1 MEKNK
6 VMDEVLGDTP
16 DLTTS
21 DLYSTDFRT
30 GFRGYDKA
38 QVRAFLERAADSFD
52 ALQRKVAELKESD
65 TAQKAQLERFQA
77 LEESLTEALASAQK
91 LSETTLEQAR
101 READL
106 IREEARQA
114 RAAAAREVEEMPAAL
129 REEIEQLRAMRD
141 RLKLDLRAVLDIHGA
156 LLRGNGKRDSDPVDY
171 QPADGAAY
179 LRPGGSGTDDESDVS
194 VIEHEHES
202 EKITSGKRR
211 KG

>member
-6 VMDEVLGDTP
+6 VMEEVLGDTP

-21 DLYSTDFRT
+21 DLYSADFET
-30 GFRGYDKA
+30 GFRGYNKA

-52 ALQRKVAELKESD
+52 ALQRKVAEYKHSD
-65 TAQKAQLERFQA
+65 AAQKAQLERFQA
-77 LEESLTEALASAQK
+77 MEQSLTEALASAQK
-91 LSETTLEQAR
+91 FSETALEQAR

-114 RAAAAREVEEMPAAL
+114 RDTAAREVEEMPAAL
-129 REEIEQLRAMRD
+129 REEIERLKSMRD
-141 RLKLDLRAVLDIHGA
+141 RLKLDIRAVLDIHGA
-156 LLRGNGKRDSDPVDY
+156 LLRGNGKRDGDSVDY

-179 LRPGGSGTDDESDVS
+179 LRPGASGDEDSDVS
-194 VIEHEHES
+194 VIEHEPEP
-202 EKITSGKRR
+202 EKATSSKGR